1 MGREPHQWRATTG
14 SRHGSSTGSRWANT
28 TTTATRLTVAYL
40 RDFGEHWQLG
50 AEWLRI
56 HSTFGA
62 REDGVPPTLDE
73 TQTQLVVK
81 YRLRLRY

>member
-1 MGREPHQWRATTG
+1 MRTASVRRYDWFQTRQQHGFEMGEYDDDGHAP
-14 SRHGSSTGSRWANT
+14 
-28 TTTATRLTVAYL
+28 TVAYL
-40 RDFGEHWQLG
+40 RDFGENWQLG

-62 REDGVPPTLDE
+62 REELGVPPTLDE